1 MEVAAFHPLPLA
13 RQRLVSVA
21 LFLAFTA
28 ALAAAYSGRALP
40 GILLYGARTFLSPS
54 SGQRRSGWLRRQYS
68 AGGRLPQAR
77 HSTRQRIVS
86 PARSGTTVASPNTYS
101 RGTVHGARAS
111 VTVPSLSGR
120 P

>member
-40 GILLYGARTFLSPS
+40 GILLFGARTFLSLE
-54 SGQRRSGWLRRQYS
+54 R
-68 AGGRLPQAR
+68 QAR
-77 HSTRQRIVS
+77 GSDDLEGFD
-86 PARSGTTVASPNTYS
+86 ANYSGDA
-101 RGTVHGARAS
+101 
-111 VTVPSLSGR
+111 
-120 P
+120 